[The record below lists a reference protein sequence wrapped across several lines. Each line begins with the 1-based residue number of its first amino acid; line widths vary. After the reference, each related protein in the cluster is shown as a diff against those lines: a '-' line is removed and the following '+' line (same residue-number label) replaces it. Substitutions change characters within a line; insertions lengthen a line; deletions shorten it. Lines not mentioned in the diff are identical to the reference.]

1 MVEYSYLKELS
12 KDEHQEIINDI
23 KNTLDEDYLEL
34 SFKET
39 LGGSVYLVDQE
50 HELDLIADMLEEKL
64 PEGIYRVGDNY
75 VLVYFVTNN
84 AGGNAYYID
93 LNKCNT
99 KFESIVP
106 CV

>member
-12 KDEHQEIINDI
+12 KDTQLSIIKDI
-23 KNTLDEDYLEL
+23 IQTLDYDLL
-34 SFKET
+34 DLPFKET
-39 LGGSVYLVDQE
+39 LGGSVYLVDKE
-50 HELDLIADMLEEKL
+50 DELDLISDMIEKDL
-64 PEGIYRVGDNY
+64 PEGIYRIGNDY

-99 KFESIVP
+99 NFESLFP
-106 CV
+106 